1 MLPDGT
7 FREKRR
13 APPVA
18 TRIFFWAATIAAV
31 ALALAFAAFALWIV
45 LLLIP
50 VAVVAALVAWVAL
63 RWQIWRAR
71 RTMNAPRRDIWPTR

>member
-7 FREKRR
+7 FREKPRR
-13 APPVA
+13 PPVA

-63 RWQIWRAR
+63 RWQVWRAR
-71 RTMNAPRRDIWPTR
+71 RTVDTRRDIWPQR